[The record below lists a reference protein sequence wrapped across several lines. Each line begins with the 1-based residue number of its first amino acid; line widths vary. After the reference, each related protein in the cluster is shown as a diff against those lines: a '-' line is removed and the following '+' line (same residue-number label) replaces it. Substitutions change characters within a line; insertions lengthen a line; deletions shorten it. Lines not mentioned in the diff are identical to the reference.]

1 MRRLKVLFGVVL
13 VALGMVVTAG
23 VASADDPT
31 YHTFAYDVAA
41 RAGGETNWYD
51 CMSFPS
57 TTNCN
62 WVQERVNPN
71 WPLVVHCQKA
81 GQNINGNPNWLFVD
95 VHVPAGAFANYA
107 WVASYYIDYPGNVLP
122 VRWCNPGEGAI

>member
-1 MRRLKVLFGVVL
+1 MRKFSVIAAFVV
-13 VALGMVVTAG
+13 VISGMIGGAG
-23 VASADDPT
+23 VASAADPT

-41 RAGGETNWYD
+41 RAGGELNWD
-51 CMSFPS
+51 KCTDFPS

-62 WVQERVNPN
+62 WVEERINPN
-71 WPLVVHCQKA
+71 WPLVVHCQKK

-95 VHVPAGAFANYA
+95 VHVPAGSYANQA

-122 VRWCNPGEGAI
+122 VRWCGPNDGWI